1 MMARRE
7 CPLPASADHAIA
19 VGAIDDKDS
28 TDRSD
33 DDIAGYSN
41 WGPRDD
47 DGDDDEWDELK
58 PTVTAPGSGIMAP
71 RWAEPSPIP
80 LGDSDLADNEY
91 QSLGWDKYGHSSRGR
106 VGCNHAA
113 EVPRVGCNKLPCWR
127 SKILRKFVR
136 C

>member
-1 MMARRE
+1 MSLGAFGNPVSQDDTGDNGSGLSAAMSNRAHEEASIVVIAAMGNDGQKRV
-7 CPLPASADHAIA
+7 PSPASADHAIA
-19 VGAIDDKDS
+19 VGAIDDRDT

-71 RWAEPSPIP
+71 RWAEPNPIP
-80 LGDSDLADNEY
+80 LGGSNS
-91 QSLGWDKYGHSSRGR
+91 QTMSIR
-106 VGCNHAA
+106 V
-113 EVPRVGCNKLPCWR
+113 
-127 SKILRKFVR
+127 
-136 C
+136 